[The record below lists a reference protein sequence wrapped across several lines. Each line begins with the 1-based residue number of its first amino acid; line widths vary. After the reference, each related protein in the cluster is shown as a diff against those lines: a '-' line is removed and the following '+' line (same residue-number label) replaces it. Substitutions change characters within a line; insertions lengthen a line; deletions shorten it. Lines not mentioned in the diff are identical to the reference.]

1 MVLHFLQQISLIIL
15 TDAEGLFT
23 PSHTVG
29 TAVELL
35 LARERIL
42 AVEEL
47 YLERLLALGLA
58 PSECLHL
65 LRIAHVDLFY
75 LLVASL
81 LEHYRD
87 IAALVFD
94 AHLWKLFRLLFYD
107 D

>member
-1 MVLHFLQQISLIIL
+1 MVLHLLQQISLIIL
-15 TDAEGLFT
+15 ADSEGHFA
-23 PSHTVG
+23 PSHAVG

-42 AVEEL
+42 AVEKL
-47 YLERLLALGLA
+47 YLECLLALGLA

-65 LRIAHVDLFY
+65 LWIAHVDLFY

-94 AHLWKLFRLLFYD
+94 THLWKLFRFLFYND
-107 D
+107 